1 MRTLA
6 VILLISSAISY
17 SYAKTLRPY
26 VDMALEKSHDFKE
39 FEGRS
44 VGGRSVI
51 FSLETDKPFSGYIRE
66 RFESG
71 ALKTLYEYEEGIP
84 SGLGLEFYEVGTPKS
99 EIFYDDGKPDGSA
112 YFWDE
117 KEDAGF
123 YEAVYSNGQLLRT
136 LTPIMSNTM
145 DSYFHVK
152 EFYKEGSILREG
164 ALLRGERYL
173 GWTEYYESGQKK
185 SEVSYLYGLA
195 NGPAAYWDEEGSLTK
210 STEYRSG
217 EIMLIENPLK
227 PDDEEGDQDSLVPC
241 NLRGKWTNEGIVN
254 TLCHTQIEI
263 EQIGDRFSGV
273 IFHTEYDDPVNNNG
287 KIVFETGVNGLSLY
301 DGIIKGNKANFAVS
315 TSRGGTLG
323 SGELKARGKDLF
335 LILRLNSRAVM
346 TTILHPEES
355 SNSRDLSEKSTPQQ
369 VLPAEDV
376 LNNSSPV
383 ITSPAVAKK
392 NNSPPPVKTSKKKK
406 QPAVEGSLKPD
417 GMSDV
422 QFLILIFLFIGF
434 WVWIFSRGSK
444 QKASSEAPRVE
455 SVNNTRE
462 GHSTEKIT
470 KGVTK
475 EREESSNEVEPAK
488 IKRDE
493 DKKSSDTLADDSL
506 NKTFN
511 ELKKEI
517 YGGTSS
523 ETNFNDLNGIAT
535 SAKELLGD
543 VVPISVI
550 REGVEKLVNEENRF
564 LPKFLPHDLAVLAA
578 LICFSKPDYVNDLR
592 DCRSRARITLLN
604 WLKKKL
610 VSPEIASKFEEEVE
624 RLYQP
629 SNSEENQDATAS
641 EAESSEEMA
650 RRIATVIEGAVRKA
664 EQLFQSYLEVLN
676 SDEGDFMRDE
686 NLLPASK
693 KAVEMAILMQTLQAE
708 NSPNLNEQMPIF
720 IKAWNT
726 LGFFGRRMEAPGS
739 DQLIILDQRIQSA
752 WNKKAEGKLYLHMDD
767 EWLNLGR
774 ENLHRSTQQWAED
787 NWKEFRGRMESGKSR
802 IECLVFFSDGK
813 LSETEIN
820 QLEAMAQ

>member
-17 SYAKTLRPY
+17 SYARTLRHY
-26 VDMALEKSHDFKE
+26 VDMALEKSHDSKE
-39 FEGRS
+39 VESRS
-44 VGGRSVI
+44 VAGKDVI
-51 FSLETDKPFSGYIRE
+51 FSLETEKPFSGYIRE
-66 RFESG
+66 RFGSG
-71 ALKTLYEYEEGIP
+71 ALKTLYEYKDGIP
-84 SGLGLEFYEVGTPKS
+84 FGWGMEFYEVGTPKS
-99 EIFYDDGKPDGSA
+99 EIYFDDGVPNGTA
-112 YFWDE
+112 TFWDE
-117 KEDAGF
+117 KGF
-123 YEAVYSNGQLLRT
+123 ESYTSLFSKGVRLRD
-136 LTPIMSNTM
+136 LRPVLSNTT
-145 DSYFHVK
+145 DPYFDVV
-152 EFYKEGSILREG
+152 EYYDDGSIMAEG
-164 ALLRGERYL
+164 LLLRGERYL
-173 GWTEYYESGQKK
+173 KWTEYYRGGQKK
-185 SEVSYLYGLA
+185 SEINYLYGLQKGEAKYWNEDGTEDTPQESALAEPSENVGGDPNLEDVPALTTA
-195 NGPAAYWDEEGSLTK
+195 NPQDRSESVADVEEIPATLEG
-210 STEYRSG
+210 
-217 EIMLIENPLK
+217 N
-227 PDDEEGDQDSLVPC
+227 
-241 NLRGKWTNEGIVN
+241 WTNEGIVDSSCF
-254 TLCHTQIEI
+254 TKMEI
-263 EQIGDRFSGV
+263 EQIGHLFRGV
-273 IFHTEYDDPVNNNG
+273 IDHKEFSDNLQDPELEFSSASVSNG
-287 KIVFETGVNGLSLY
+287 KI
-301 DGIIKGNKANFAVS
+301 IGNKATFDVHG
-315 TSRGGTLG
+315 SRGAKIG
-323 SGELKARGKDLF
+323 SGSIEARGKDLYLTLLF
-335 LILRLNSRAVM
+335 GDRTPV
-346 TTILHPEES
+346 TTILSPDQISLPDPPPNISPPEVKKSPEPPKKILS
-355 SNSRDLSEKSTPQQ
+355 SEVENSTP
-369 VLPAEDV
+369 
-376 LNNSSPV
+376 PV
-383 ITSPAVAKK
+383 EPLK
-392 NNSPPPVKTSKKKK
+392 NNK
-406 QPAVEGSLKPD
+406 QSGIKDSLRPG

-444 QKASSEAPRVE
+444 QGASSEAPRVE
-455 SVNNTRE
+455 SVNNTKE
-462 GHSTEKIT
+462 GYSTAKIT
-470 KGVTK
+470 KGVTQ
-475 EREESSNEVEPAK
+475 EREESSNEVEPVK
-488 IKRDE
+488 IQWDK
-493 DKKSSDTLADDSL
+493 DKKPSKTPANGSL

-550 REGVEKLVNEENRF
+550 RESVEKLINEQNRF

-592 DCRSRARITLLN
+592 DCRSRARVTLLN

-610 VSPEIASKFEEEVE
+610 VSPEIASKFEEEVD

-629 SNSEENQDATAS
+629 NNSEEKQNATAS
-641 EAESSEEMA
+641 EAESPEEMA

-676 SDEGDFMRDE
+676 SDDGDFIRDE

>member
-1 MRTLA
+1 
-6 VILLISSAISY
+6 
-17 SYAKTLRPY
+17 
-26 VDMALEKSHDFKE
+26 MALEKSHDSKE
-39 FEGRS
+39 VESRS
-44 VGGRSVI
+44 VAGKDVI
-51 FSLETDKPFSGYIRE
+51 FSLETEKPFSGYIRE
-66 RFESG
+66 RFGSG
-71 ALKTLYEYEEGIP
+71 ALKTLYEYKDGIP
-84 SGLGLEFYEVGTPKS
+84 FGWGMEFYEVGTPKS
-99 EIFYDDGKPDGSA
+99 EICFDNGVPNGTA
-112 YFWDE
+112 TFWDE
-117 KEDAGF
+117 KGF
-123 YEAVYSNGQLLRT
+123 ESYTSLFSKGVRVRDLRPV
-136 LTPIMSNTM
+136 LSNTT
-145 DSYFHVK
+145 DPYFDVV
-152 EFYKEGSILREG
+152 EYYDDGSVMAKGL
-164 ALLRGERYL
+164 LLRGERYL
-173 GWTEYYESGQKK
+173 KWAEYYRDGQKK
-185 SEVSYLYGLA
+185 SEINYLNGLQKGEA
-195 NGPAAYWDEEGSLTK
+195 KYWNEDGTEATPQESVLAEPSEEVGGDPNPKDVPSVTTSNPQDRSESVADVEEIPATLEG
-210 STEYRSG
+210 
-217 EIMLIENPLK
+217 N
-227 PDDEEGDQDSLVPC
+227 
-241 NLRGKWTNEGIVN
+241 WTNEGNVDSSCF
-254 TLCHTQIEI
+254 TKMEI
-263 EQIGDRFSGV
+263 EQIGHLFRGV
-273 IFHTEYDDPVNNNG
+273 IDHKEFSYDLQDPELEFSTGSSASVSNG
-287 KIVFETGVNGLSLY
+287 N
-301 DGIIKGNKANFAVS
+301 IIGNEATFDVQG
-315 TSRGGTLG
+315 SRGATIG
-323 SGELKARGKDLF
+323 SGSIEARGKDLYLTLLF
-335 LILRLNSRAVM
+335 GDRKPV
-346 TTILHPEES
+346 TTILRPDQISLPDPPPNISPPEV
-355 SNSRDLSEKSTPQQ
+355 EKSPAPLKKILSSKVENSTP
-369 VLPAEDV
+369 
-376 LNNSSPV
+376 PV
-383 ITSPAVAKK
+383 EPLK
-392 NNSPPPVKTSKKKK
+392 NNK
-406 QPAVEGSLKPD
+406 QSGIKDSLTPG

-550 REGVEKLVNEENRF
+550 REGVEKLINEQNRF
-564 LPKFLPHDLAVLAA
+564 LSKFLPHDLAVLAA
-578 LICFSKPDYVNDLR
+578 LICFNKPDYVNDLR

-610 VSPEIASKFEEEVE
+610 VSPEIASKFEEEVD

-641 EAESSEEMA
+641 EAESPEEMA

-708 NSPNLNEQMPIF
+708 NSPNLNEKMPIF

-739 DQLIILDQRIQSA
+739 DQLILLDQRIQSA
-752 WNKKAEGKLYLHMDD
+752 WNKKAEGKLYLHVDD

-774 ENLHRSTQQWAED
+774 ENIHRSTQQWGED
-787 NWKEFRGRMESGKSR
+787 NWSDFRGRMASGKSR

-813 LSETEIN
+813 LSENEIN